1 MLIDLRS
8 ALHSPCSF
16 GFSLEP
22 DWWGEEDESGQIL
35 GLDGP
40 LTVHMVVSK
49 VRNGYILEGELYGG
63 VLLRCGRCVE
73 AYHTDLA
80 SEFRLLLTQTPAETG
95 TEELELREDD
105 MWVDFVSGDKVDI
118 DNIIRGQI
126 YLALPMN
133 PLCSEDCAGL
143 CPECGCNLN
152 LEECSCIREKGHP
165 GFLKLKE
172 LKTD

>member
-63 VLLRCGRCVE
+63 V
-73 AYHTDLA
+73 
-80 SEFRLLLTQTPAETG
+80 
-95 TEELELREDD
+95 
-105 MWVDFVSGDKVDI
+105 
-118 DNIIRGQI
+118 
-126 YLALPMN
+126 
-133 PLCSEDCAGL
+133 
-143 CPECGCNLN
+143 
-152 LEECSCIREKGHP
+152 
-165 GFLKLKE
+165 
-172 LKTD
+172 